1 MADQLLQIEQREA
14 SQYHQRGETAY
25 RTSLILI
32 APMALTAILLA
43 LLFVWLIT
51 RRVLPRAMAPE
62 EAQAEFAEAMQLA
75 GGEIEAQ
82 RLLTRHLER
91 SMPNSLAVV
100 FNRGDP
106 ADRLEPSAPL
116 PDGSPLK
123 IAAERATANSCAAIR
138 TARLHVSRAGLD
150 QLVPCDICSR
160 CPGTSTCAPL
170 AVGGEIV
177 GSVFVNRDQPP
188 DADDERRFHD
198 SIIQATPVLTNLR
211 NLALAEMQA
220 SADSLTGL
228 PNKRSVQVEVTRMV
242 AQANRAVTPL
252 AALTLDIDHFKRVN
266 DTYGHGRGDE
276 VLAAVGGI
284 LQAVLRT
291 SDSAGRTGGEEFLVL
306 LPSTDL
312 DGALAVAENIREG
325 FAGIRALE
333 VDEPIT
339 VSIEIA
345 VLPRHATDAEG
356 LQRSADRALY
366 LAKANGR
373 DRIELSP
380 ENQDVAERA
389 YALPRERPAK
399 EPSSVSDRL
408 TSLNRF

>member
-1 MADQLLQIEQREA
+1 
-14 SQYHQRGETAY
+14 
-25 RTSLILI
+25 
-32 APMALTAILLA
+32 
-43 LLFVWLIT
+43 
-51 RRVLPRAMAPE
+51 
-62 EAQAEFAEAMQLA
+62 
-75 GGEIEAQ
+75 
-82 RLLTRHLER
+82 
-91 SMPNSLAVV
+91 
-100 FNRGDP
+100 
-106 ADRLEPSAPL
+106 
-116 PDGSPLK
+116 
-123 IAAERATANSCAAIR
+123 
-138 TARLHVSRAGLD
+138 
-150 QLVPCDICSR
+150 
-160 CPGTSTCAPL
+160 
-170 AVGGEIV
+170 VGGEIV
-177 GSVFVNRDQPP
+177 GSVLVNRDQPP

-220 SADSLTGL
+220 STDSLTGL

-252 AALTLDIDHFKRVN
+252 AALALDIDHFKRVN

-291 SDSAGRTGGEEFLVL
+291 SDSVGRTGGEEFLVL

-325 FAGIRALE
+325 FAGIRVLE

-339 VSIEIA
+339 VSIGIA

-373 DRIELSP
+373 DRIELAP
-380 ENQDVAERA
+380 ENQDVGERA